1 MVPLLSPYG
10 EGLYTGIEQS
20 VRGTVLFLCCSLA
33 SLLYSLRG
41 VMDSGSSCKL
51 GSSIGVRRIYQWF
64 YCVPLV
70 FCGCYCAS
78 LKASND
84 TIGYTLGIL

>member
-41 VMDSGSSCKL
+41 VMDSGSSCQL
-51 GSSIGVRRIYQWF
+51 GSSIG
-64 YCVPLV
+64 
-70 FCGCYCAS
+70 S
-78 LKASND
+78 S
-84 TIGYTLGIL
+84 IGGG